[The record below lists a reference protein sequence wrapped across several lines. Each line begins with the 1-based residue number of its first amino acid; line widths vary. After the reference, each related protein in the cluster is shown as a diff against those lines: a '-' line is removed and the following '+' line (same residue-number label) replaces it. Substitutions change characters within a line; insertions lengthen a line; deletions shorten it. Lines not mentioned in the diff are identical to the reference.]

1 MSLSSLAIS
10 KLFDIFK
17 PRPIEILLS
26 RNIKKVHNRISIE
39 DKNFKRNK
47 LSNEYHALK
56 PRNQV
61 IPKCAISGFYS

>member
-17 PRPIEILLS
+17 PRPIEISLS
-26 RNIKKVHNRISIE
+26 GNIKNVNNRISIE

-47 LSNEYHALK
+47 LSNGYHA
-56 PRNQV
+56 
-61 IPKCAISGFYS
+61 